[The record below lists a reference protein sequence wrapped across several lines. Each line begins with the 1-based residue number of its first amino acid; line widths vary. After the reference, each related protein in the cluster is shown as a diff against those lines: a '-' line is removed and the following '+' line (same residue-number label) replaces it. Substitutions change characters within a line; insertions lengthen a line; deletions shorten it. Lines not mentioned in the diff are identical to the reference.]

1 VVQKEGREKIHYLNG
16 ERLRR
21 AVITGA
27 QRIIANK
34 DLLDRINVF
43 PVPDLD
49 AGSNLAATMRGV
61 IRGLNLSKPSLVTVS
76 STIASSALASARGN
90 SGVIMAQFFQG
101 LREGIAD
108 QIQISVT
115 HFVEAAKRAA
125 TRAREALANPQ
136 EGTILT
142 VMSDFADHI
151 ARNAERLSDFL
162 SLLEEGLQTA
172 RRSLAETTDRL
183 AVLRKAGVVD
193 AGALGFVNF
202 LEGFVES
209 LECSEEE
216 EAVAVEVLERDFD
229 IATGYV
235 PECVDFRYCTE
246 GILIGEGIDRMALKQ
261 RLTQFGDSVVVAGTE
276 QEVHVHVHTNAPA
289 HVLEILAEAG
299 KIRSQR
305 VEDMLVQLKA
315 YPTEVERAG
324 VALVTDSICDLP
336 QSFLTTQRI
345 RVIPARVAFGEE
357 ELLDRVEITPN
368 QFYARLATSKILP
381 KTSQPTPAEV
391 LLLYRYLSRHYAG
404 VLSIHLSAEVS
415 GTYQTALAAARTV
428 SEETGVPIEVVDSR
442 TASAAQGLAVWAAAR
457 AIDADLPL
465 DTCST
470 VARKAAAGASIFV
483 FVPTV
488 EYFVR
493 GGRLSPIQGR
503 IAELLRLKPI
513 LTVRDGKVAPAGKTI
528 GRRRAVR
535 KTLSFVT
542 ELVQEMG
549 APIFIV
555 AHAAAPKLA
564 QHYAGALHRGFPAAT
579 VMVTDAAPALGSHA
593 GPGGA
598 AIAVLDT
605 EPIDQMIEAAKSKG
619 ER

>member
-1 VVQKEGREKIHYLNG
+1 VRIKGQRRLGKESPVCFCTPHQRWYDTDVVQKEGREKIHYLNG

-61 IRGLNLSKPSLVTVS
+61 IRGLNLSKPSLVMVS
-76 STIASSALASARGN
+76 STIASSALAGARGN

-289 HVLEILAEAG
+289 HVLVYCFEH
-299 KIRSQR
+299 S
-305 VEDMLVQLKA
+305 
-315 YPTEVERAG
+315 
-324 VALVTDSICDLP
+324 
-336 QSFLTTQRI
+336 LTI
-345 RVIPARVAFGEE
+345 
-357 ELLDRVEITPN
+357 
-368 QFYARLATSKILP
+368 
-381 KTSQPTPAEV
+381 
-391 LLLYRYLSRHYAG
+391 
-404 VLSIHLSAEVS
+404 
-415 GTYQTALAAARTV
+415 
-428 SEETGVPIEVVDSR
+428 
-442 TASAAQGLAVWAAAR
+442 
-457 AIDADLPL
+457 
-465 DTCST
+465 
-470 VARKAAAGASIFV
+470 
-483 FVPTV
+483 
-488 EYFVR
+488 
-493 GGRLSPIQGR
+493 
-503 IAELLRLKPI
+503 
-513 LTVRDGKVAPAGKTI
+513 
-528 GRRRAVR
+528 
-535 KTLSFVT
+535 
-542 ELVQEMG
+542 
-549 APIFIV
+549 
-555 AHAAAPKLA
+555 
-564 QHYAGALHRGFPAAT
+564 
-579 VMVTDAAPALGSHA
+579 
-593 GPGGA
+593 
-598 AIAVLDT
+598 
-605 EPIDQMIEAAKSKG
+605 
-619 ER
+619 

>member
-1 VVQKEGREKIHYLNG
+1 M
-16 ERLRR
+16 RR

-27 QRIIANK
+27 HRVIANK
-34 DLLDRINVF
+34 DLIDRINVF

-61 IRGLNLSKPSLVTVS
+61 IRGLSLPKSSLVTVS
-76 STIASSALASARGN
+76 TAIASSALAGARGN

-108 QIQISVT
+108 QLQISVV

-151 ARNAERLSDFL
+151 ARNAERLGDFL
-162 SLLEEGLQTA
+162 SLLEEGLHVA

-183 AVLRKAGVVD
+183 DALRKAGVVD

-209 LECSEEE
+209 FAYGEEE
-216 EAVAVEVLERDFD
+216 EVVAAEVLETDFD
-229 IATGYV
+229 IATSYV

-246 GILIGEGIDRMALKQ
+246 GVVIGEGIDRPVLKQ
-261 RLTQFGDSVVVAGTE
+261 RLTQLGDSVVVAGTD

-289 HVLEILAEAG
+289 HALEVLAEVG
-299 KIRSQR
+299 KIRSQK
-305 VEDMLVQLKA
+305 VEDMLAQLEEH
-315 YPTEVERAG
+315 PTEPKRAG

-336 QSFLTTQRI
+336 QAYLTTQRI

-357 ELLDRVEITPN
+357 ELLDRVEITPK
-368 QFYARLATSKILP
+368 QFYKRLATAKILP
-381 KTSQPTPAEV
+381 KTSQPTPADV

-428 SEETGVPIEVVDSR
+428 SAETGVPIEVVDSR

-457 AIDADLPL
+457 AIEAGLSL
-465 DTCST
+465 DTCHA
-470 VARKAAAGASIFV
+470 VAREAAAGVSIFV

-503 IAELLRLKPI
+503 IAELLHLKPI
-513 LTVRDGKVAPAGKTI
+513 LTVRDGKVTAAGRVI

-535 KTLSFVT
+535 KTFSFVT
-542 ELVQEMG
+542 ELAQEMG
-549 APIFIV
+549 APMFIV
-555 AHAAAPKLA
+555 AHSAAPKLA
-564 QHYAGALHRGFPAAT
+564 SRYAEALNRGFPASR

-605 EPIDQMIEAAKSKG
+605 EPIEQIIEAAKNRG
-619 ER
+619 ES